1 MGATVI
7 GLLVPAAGYRCACCQ
22 DPQPE
27 TLFLTSS
34 EGTIPIVYGAAP
46 PEYFMGTVWYGKQTV
61 TRPRY
66 TGGYKNFLKNWCEA
80 CGELEEGPVE
90 IEWTWPFSSGGSG
103 GVCGASALFRGVQYL
118 LEPNQSIPCTAFY
131 AGPWPPI
138 PCQEPSPRCDNNTHS
153 PGVGAWY
160 GLGPNSCGPPMAL
173 VPNGA
178 FVEHTPYP
186 PCPALEINLGPV
198 LVQE

>member
-7 GLLVPAAGYRCACCQ
+7 GILVPTVGYRCACCQ

-34 EGTIPIVYGAAP
+34 AGTIPIVYGAAP
-46 PEYFMGTVWYGKQTV
+46 AEYMRENAWFGRQTI

-66 TGGYKNFLKNWCEA
+66 TGGNKNFIKNECIA

-90 IEWTWPFSSGGSG
+90 IEWIWPFLAGGSG
-103 GVCGASALFRGVQYL
+103 GVCAAGGLVHGVLYY
-118 LEPNQSIPCTAFY
+118 LEPYQTIPCSAFY
-131 AGPWPPI
+131 AGPWPPES
-138 PCQEPSPRCDNNTHS
+138 CEEPVVTCTIGTHM
-153 PGVGAWY
+153 PGIGGTY
-160 GLGPNSCGPPMAL
+160 GLGPNDCGPPMAL
-173 VPNGA
+173 GPSGYFN
-178 FVEHTPYP
+178 ESTPIP
-186 PCPALEINLGPV
+186 PCPPLEINFGPV